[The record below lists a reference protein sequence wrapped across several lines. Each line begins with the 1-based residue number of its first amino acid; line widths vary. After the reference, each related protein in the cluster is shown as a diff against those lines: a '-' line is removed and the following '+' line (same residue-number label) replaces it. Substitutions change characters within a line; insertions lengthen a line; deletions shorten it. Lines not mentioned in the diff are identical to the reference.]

1 MLNGEYSALAAGST
15 TGQRENAVPTLRAAP
30 LPPSAPPPS
39 STHPNEQQLPSVK
52 YVFIGVSSS
61 PASRPAIEASSA
73 ATRPARPARHDVVGC
88 RDFYFE
94 CMNRTAAPRTT
105 RAPLRAA
112 PHHQIRFSQVS
123 PSAQATARIKMG
135 DPPPAGN
142 ARRQRTASSAS
153 NRARRMSVPR
163 GNGWRPRAPSTS
175 ACRARNTQLC
185 VWRRGMTRNSKIT

>member
-15 TGQRENAVPTLRAAP
+15 TGQRENAVPTLRAASTAP
-30 LPPSAPPPS
+30 AVGATAKQHPPQRAAITKCQICFHWSIVVSGIQARDRGLQRRDAP
-39 STHPNEQQLPSVK
+39 
-52 YVFIGVSSS
+52 
-61 PASRPAIEASSA
+61 REACA
-73 ATRPARPARHDVVGC
+73 PRCCVGC

-142 ARRQRTASSAS
+142 ARRASVLL
-153 NRARRMSVPR
+153 RARPIEHAEC
-163 GNGWRPRAPSTS
+163 PYRAAMVGGHEHLQPLRV
-175 ACRARNTQLC
+175 ARATHSC
-185 VWRRGMTRNSKIT
+185 VCGAEA

>member
-142 ARRQRTASSAS
+142 ARRASVLL
-153 NRARRMSVPR
+153 RARPIEHAEC
-163 GNGWRPRAPSTS
+163 PYRAAMVGGHEHLQPLRV
-175 ACRARNTQLC
+175 ARATHSC
-185 VWRRGMTRNSKIT
+185 VCGAEA